1 MHPRLEFAVTE
12 DDVTGKSSPSP
23 SSFKKPTVAKTN
35 KEMTADNNHDIE
47 TSRNN
52 CKQIRF
58 GKRVKV
64 KKIRSY
70 KIFSDDEYHAV
81 WYTEEEYTEI
91 KKGCVR
97 TLRQMM
103 NADFREDENFCPR
116 GLEVRTKD
124 ASSARKEVRGM
135 ATQMVIEE
143 QHLQTEWG
151 VKNEERIRKCYQEV
165 SQEAHKLAH
174 YRALTDAKVAK
185 EYLRRR

>member
-1 MHPRLEFAVTE
+1 MHPRMDIAVPG
-12 DDVTGKSSPSP
+12 DDLAGKSSPSP

-35 KEMTADNNHDIE
+35 KDMTADNKDNEIGRNH
-47 TSRNN
+47 
-52 CKQIRF
+52 CKQVRF

-70 KIFSDDEYHAV
+70 KIFSETEYHAV
-81 WYTEEEYTEI
+81 WYTEEEYSEI
-91 KKGCVR
+91 KKGCIR

-103 NADFREDENFCPR
+103 NANFREDQEFCPR

-124 ASSARKEVRGM
+124 ASLARKEIRGM
-135 ATQMVIEE
+135 ATQLVIEE
-143 QHLQTEWG
+143 QDLQTEWG
-151 VKNEERIRKCYQEV
+151 VKNDERIRQCYQEI

-174 YRALTDAKVAK
+174 QRALSDAKAAR